1 MKAVRINQ
9 WATPVQIEEMP
20 QPAPGAGE
28 VLIGVHAAS
37 VNPVDRAIAAGYM
50 AAFLPITTPLTL
62 GTDFAGEVVAVGEGV
77 THVRPGDSVYGLS
90 LMRGTFAEY
99 AVVNAAGVAL
109 KPRTL
114 DDVEASAVPLTGLSA
129 WQTLFQIAQLKQGE
143 RVLIHGAGGGIGT
156 IAVQLAKNAG
166 AYVIAHDKG
175 DKMDVLRS
183 LGADEFINADTERFE
198 DKANN
203 LDVVLDLIP
212 GGLVDRSFAVLL
224 PGGRYV
230 ATAVQ
235 VDAEAAAQRG
245 IKASGTFTQPNV
257 EQLTTLAQDFDAGKL
272 KVIVSQTFPLTETQ
286 TALYANPL
294 GVGKVVITV

>member
-1 MKAVRINQ
+1 MKAVRINK
-9 WATPVQIEEMP
+9 WATPVQIEEIP

-37 VNPVDRAIAAGYM
+37 VNPVDRAIVAGYM
-50 AAFLPITTPLTL
+50 AAFVTAPLTL

-77 THVRPGDSVYGLS
+77 THVSPGDSVYGMS

-114 DDVEASAVPLTGLSA
+114 DNVEASAIPLTGLSA

-143 RVLIHGAGGGIGT
+143 RVLIHGAGGGIGS

-175 DKMDVLRS
+175 EKMDVLRS

-203 LDVVLDLIP
+203 PDVVLDLVM

-235 VDAEAAAQRG
+235 QVDSEAAALRG
-245 IKASGTFTQPNV
+245 IKASGTFTQPNI
-257 EQLTTLAQDFDAGKL
+257 EQLTALTQDFNAGKL
-272 KVIVSQTFPLTETQ
+272 KVIVSQTFPLTEAQ
-286 TALYANPL
+286 TALFANPP
-294 GVGKVVITV
+294 GGGKVVITV